1 MFSPR
6 ARRIGHARG
15 GGLGGKADT
24 AGANTSA
31 KGAKLIRNCGIE
43 DGSAV
48 GFFDDQGAQAPGR
61 NQRHESTVDIF
72 ECLGMLDAFRQLVK
86 EGRECLAPAGE
97 VRSEEA
103 VDKHNE
109 RTGGT
114 RWSLLRP
121 WPSSTVGA
129 GRAPGGKHHGTGR
142 GGARWPAAATRA

>member
-1 MFSPR
+1 MPAEMRRCDSSVPR
-6 ARRIGHARG
+6 PRRSIHWLEWSTWYSTSLIAFAAIAARG

-48 GFFDDQGAQAPGR
+48 GLFDDQRAEASGG

-97 VRSEEA
+97 VGYAEA
-103 VDKHNE
+103 I
-109 RTGGT
+109 
-114 RWSLLRP
+114 
-121 WPSSTVGA
+121 
-129 GRAPGGKHHGTGR
+129 
-142 GGARWPAAATRA
+142 